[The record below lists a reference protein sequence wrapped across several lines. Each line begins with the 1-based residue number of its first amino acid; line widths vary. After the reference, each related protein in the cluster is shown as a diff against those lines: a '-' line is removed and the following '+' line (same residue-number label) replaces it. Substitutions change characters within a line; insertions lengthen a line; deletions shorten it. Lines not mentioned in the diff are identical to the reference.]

1 MAVITAPVGLVA
13 VLFATVAA
21 TVFGA
26 VKKFLA
32 SEPTPTWTEYMHK
45 CNCGK

>member
-13 VLFATVAA
+13 VFFATVA
-21 TVFGA
+21 VA

>member
-13 VLFATVAA
+13 VLFASVAV
-21 TVFGA
+21 T

-32 SEPTPTWTEYMHK
+32 SEPTPSWTEYLRK
-45 CNCGK
+45 CNCEK